1 MYTKPSLLVPARALC
16 TAFASGANI
25 PTILSHFT
33 HDPYPIVHEHGL
45 PGLAP
50 FLGRTFTGVDGVSRY
65 FQLLSE
71 HLGFEAMQFEDESL
85 WVVDT
90 EAMAVVVRGEARFWS
105 KKTGEGWD
113 ERFVYRL
120 GLAEEVGAVG
130 DDYGA
135 GTGDGDGVMKGLK
148 VQEYL
153 VWADTGAAY
162 LAGKKRLGEVQDKE
176 SETRKSLDRKRSGC
190 GYVVGS
196 GMNAYGSCG

>member
-1 MYTKPSLLVPARALC
+1 MYTKPDLLAAARALC

-33 HDPYPIVHEHGL
+33 RDPYPTAHEHGL

-65 FQLLSE
+65 FQLLGE
-71 HLGFEAMQFEDESL
+71 HLGFEAMRFEDEAL

-105 KKTGEGWD
+105 KKTEEGWE

-120 GLAEEVGAVG
+120 GLAEEIDAVG
-130 DDYGA
+130 DDYG
-135 GTGDGDGVMKGLK
+135 TGSGVKKGLK

-162 LAGKKRLGEVQDKE
+162 LAGKKRLGEVQRED
-176 SETRKSLDRKRSGC
+176 SETRRSLDRKRSGC
-190 GYVVGS
+190 GDVVGS
-196 GMNAYGSCG
+196 GMNAYASCG